1 MGLKKKKK
9 TLTGCRTLSFFLFC
23 LLMSIFCLLF
33 ACGKK
38 GPPTLKP
45 DDTAS
50 PPAQSESI
58 DSNNVERIPEKL
70 PTEKQ

>member
-1 MGLKKKKK
+1 
-9 TLTGCRTLSFFLFC
+9 
-23 LLMSIFCLLF
+23 MSIFCLLF